1 MGLPKHC
8 YNVTVYE
15 SQMSVPVDESVLYI
29 ATVILLRKLFIKL
42 QKGVPL
48 CLRAKFKLLKI
59 AKGIS
64 SQHKSKLVV
73 AAYLILHNY
82 LIVLQRHELLNK
94 KLFNELIRKT
104 GRSKQ

>member
-29 ATVILLRKLFIKL
+29 ATVILLRKLLMIL
-42 QKGVPL
+42 QMEVPL

-59 AKGIS
+59 ARGIS

-73 AAYLILHNY
+73 TAYLILHNY

-94 KLFNELIRKT
+94 KLFNELIP
-104 GRSKQ
+104 